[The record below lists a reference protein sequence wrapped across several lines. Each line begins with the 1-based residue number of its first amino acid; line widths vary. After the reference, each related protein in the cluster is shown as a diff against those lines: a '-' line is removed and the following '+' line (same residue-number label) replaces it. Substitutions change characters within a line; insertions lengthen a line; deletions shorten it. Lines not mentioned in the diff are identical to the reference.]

1 MPTVGVTA
9 AVQGGV
15 QRHLKQFDDGAW
27 CQCSQFFVDAA
38 DCRPDNRAI
47 GNGAANVG
55 WPSWLGAGAGASR
68 GALENKARR
77 LQTAGTD
84 NRANGVSGGTSPG

>member
-1 MPTVGVTA
+1 MNCIEKGIA
-9 AVQGGV
+9 SI
-15 QRHLKQFDDGAW
+15 KEDDLAKEIVAEANLGYCELFHFKCAGDRTCDAW
-27 CQCSQFFVDAA
+27 LT
-38 DCRPDNRAI
+38 
-47 GNGAANVG
+47 G
-55 WPSWLGAGAGASR
+55 